1 MLDRGF
7 VKLHRSILSWEWY
20 DSPDTMRLFL
30 HLLLTVN
37 YEPKKWRGTVIDRGQ
52 RVCSLATL
60 AKETRLSVRTV
71 RTCLERLI
79 STNELTRQANPQ
91 YTVITINNYAKYQTP
106 TNELTNERQTT
117 DKPTTNDRQLLK
129 KDKESK
135 KVKEIYPT
143 DIISDFEIAIRDFKQ
158 MRTKIKAPL
167 TDRAEQLIRTK
178 LDGLST
184 DEQTKIAILNQS
196 IENGWRGVFPLRE
209 NKSTNK
215 FSNLDSMQL

>member
-1 MLDRGF
+1 MIEQGF
-7 VKLHRSILSWEWY
+7 IKLHRSILKWEWY
-20 DSPDTMRLFL
+20 DEPNTMRLFL

-37 YEPKKWRGTVIDRGQ
+37 YEPKKWHGITVGRGQ
-52 RVCSLATL
+52 RVCSIATL
-60 AKETRLSVRTV
+60 AKETRLSVQEV
-71 RTCLERLI
+71 RTSLNRLFL
-79 STNELTRQANPQ
+79 TGELTRQKRPQ
-91 YTVITINNYAKYQTP
+91 YTVITVENYCEYQEVTGLP
-106 TNELTNERQTT
+106 TGFQQASNRL
-117 DKPTTNDRQLLK
+117 PTGHQQQCK
-129 KDKESK
+129 KDKDSK